1 MSQHRFYISFESWN
15 PESLAL
21 SGGEAKHCAEV
32 LRCKVGERITVFNG
46 QGTEAIAEIA
56 SLESGGRHIT
66 LKLIDLNKTPRPPAC
81 LTLGQ
86 AIPKGK
92 NMDLIVQKATELGAS
107 RITPLLSE
115 RTVVKLDG
123 AEAEKKRSKWQKVAL
138 EACKQ
143 CGQNW
148 LPQIN
153 PIQSVE
159 SFLSSQ
165 NNQNPQN
172 DELLLIAALH
182 PDAQS
187 LKNIFSTEESNS
199 GNSPQ
204 AATILIGPEG
214 DFTPAE
220 LSTAVTAGFRPLS
233 LGPIVLR
240 SETAAIY
247 ALSVLAHELM
257 R

>member
-1 MSQHRFYISFESWN
+1 MSRHRFYIPAESWN
-15 PESLAL
+15 PEAL
-21 SGGEAKHCAEV
+21 SLGSEEAKHCAEV
-32 LRCKVGERITVFNG
+32 LRCQSGDRVTVFNG
-46 QGTEAIAEIA
+46 QGAEAIAEI
-56 SLESGGRHIT
+56 SSIDSGGKTIP
-66 LKLIDLNKTPRPPAC
+66 LKLVAANKTSRPPAF

-107 RITPLLSE
+107 QIVPLLSE
-115 RTVVKLDG
+115 RTVVKLDPQ
-123 AEAEKKRSKWQKVAL
+123 EAGKKQAKWQRVAL

-148 LPQIN
+148 LPEIL

-159 SFLSSQ
+159 QFLASYAGQ
-165 NNQNPQN
+165 KPATG
-172 DELLLIAALH
+172 ELQLIAALH
-182 PDAQS
+182 PDAQP
-187 LKNIFSTEESNS
+187 LKAILDEASPSS
-199 GNSPQ
+199 RPQ
-204 AATILIGPEG
+204 AATVLIGPEG

-220 LSTAVTAGFRPLS
+220 LATAMGGGFLPLS

-247 ALSVLAHELM
+247 ALSVLGHELM
-257 R
+257 

>member
-1 MSQHRFYISFESWN
+1 MSRHRFHIPAASWN
-15 PESLAL
+15 PEAL
-21 SGGEAKHCAEV
+21 SLGSDEAKHCAEV
-32 LRCKVGERITVFNG
+32 LRCKPGDRVTVFDG
-46 QGTEAIAEIA
+46 RGAEAITEISSIDPGA
-56 SLESGGRHIT
+56 QTVR
-66 LKLIDLNKTPRPPAC
+66 LKLVAVNKTSRPPAF

-107 RITPLLSE
+107 QIAPLLSE
-115 RTVVKLDG
+115 RTVVKLDQR
-123 AEAEKKRSKWQKVAL
+123 EAEKKQAKWQKVAL

-148 LPQIN
+148 LPEIL

-159 SFLSSQ
+159 QFLISHAGQ
-165 NNQNPQN
+165 KTAAG
-172 DELLLIAALH
+172 ELQLIAALH
-182 PDAQS
+182 PDAQP
-187 LKNIFSTEESNS
+187 LKAILDEASPGSR
-199 GNSPQ
+199 PQ
-204 AATILIGPEG
+204 AATVLIGPEG

-220 LSTAVTAGFRPLS
+220 LATAMTGGFLPLS

-247 ALSVLAHELM
+247 ALSVLGHELM
-257 R
+257 

>member
-1 MSQHRFYISFESWN
+1 MSQHRFYIPAKSWD
-15 PESLAL
+15 PESLSL
-21 SGGEAKHCAEV
+21 EEGESKHCAEV
-32 LRCKVGERITVFNG
+32 LRCKAGDRITVFNG
-46 QGTEAIAEIA
+46 QGTEAIAEI
-56 SLESGGRHIT
+56 SSVDSSGRNIS
-66 LKLIDLNKTPRPPAC
+66 LKLIALNKTARPPAFI
-81 LTLGQ
+81 TLGQ

-107 RITPLLSE
+107 KITPLLSE

-123 AEAEKKRSKWQKVAL
+123 AEAEKKQAKWQKVAL

-148 LPQIN
+148 PPEVS

-159 SFLSSQ
+159 QFLSSQ
-165 NNQNPQN
+165 GGNKNASG
-172 DELLLIAALH
+172 ELLLIAALH

-187 LKNIFSTEESNS
+187 LKSLLDSDDTKPDSRPKAS
-199 GNSPQ
+199 
-204 AATILIGPEG
+204 TILIGPEG

-220 LSTAVTAGFRPLS
+220 LSTATTAGFRPLS

-247 ALSVLAHELM
+247 ALSVLGHELM

>member
-1 MSQHRFYISFESWN
+1 MSQHRFYIPAASWN
-15 PESLAL
+15 PESLSL
-21 SGGEAKHCAEV
+21 EEGESKHCAEV
-32 LRCKVGERITVFNG
+32 LRCQPGDRVTVFNG
-46 QGTEAIAEIA
+46 QGTEAITEIT
-56 SLESGGRHIT
+56 SIDSGRRSIP
-66 LKLIDLNKTPRPPAC
+66 LKLIALNKTERPPAFI
-81 LTLGQ
+81 TLGQ

-92 NMDLIVQKATELGAS
+92 NMDLIIQKATELGAS
-107 RITPLLSE
+107 KISPLLSE

-123 AEAEKKRSKWQKVAL
+123 AEAEKKQAKWQKVAL

-148 LPQIN
+148 LPDIT
-153 PIQSVE
+153 PMQSVDQ
-159 SFLSSQ
+159 FLAFQSGQ
-165 NNQNPQN
+165 KNATV
-172 DELLLIAALH
+172 ELLLIAALH

-187 LKNIFSTEESNS
+187 LKAILDADGATPSSR
-199 GNSPQ
+199 PK
-204 AATILIGPEG
+204 AANILIGPEG

-220 LSTAVTAGFRPLS
+220 LSTAMTAGFRPLS

-247 ALSVLAHELM
+247 ALSVIGHELM

>member
-1 MSQHRFYISFESWN
+1 MLE
-15 PESLAL
+15 A
-21 SGGEAKHCAEV
+21 GEAKHCAEV

-46 QGTEAIAEIA
+46 QGTEAITEISA
-56 SLESGGRHIT
+56 LESGGRRIL
-66 LKLIDLNKTPRPPAC
+66 LKLIALNKTSRPPAF

-86 AIPKGK
+86 AVPKGK
-92 NMDLIVQKATELGAS
+92 NMDLIVQKATELGVS

-123 AEAEKKRSKWQKVAL
+123 AEAEKKRAKWQKVAL

-148 LPQIN
+148 LPEIF

-159 SFLSSQ
+159 QFLAAQS
-165 NNQNPQN
+165 NKKNLA
-172 DELLLIAALH
+172 ELLLIAALH

-187 LKNIFSTEESNS
+187 LKKILTADEQPS
-199 GNSPQ
+199 GEFPPS
-204 AATILIGPEG
+204 ATVLIGPEG

-220 LSTAVTAGFRPLS
+220 LSSAMTSGFRPLS
-233 LGPIVLR
+233 LGPIILR

-247 ALSVLAHELM
+247 ALSVLGHELM

>member
-1 MSQHRFYISFESWN
+1 MAHHRFHIPADTWN
-15 PESLAL
+15 PESLVL
-21 SGGEAKHCAEV
+21 EGGEAKHCLEV
-32 LRCKVGERITVFNG
+32 LRCKEGDRITVFNG
-46 QGTEAIAEIA
+46 QGTEALAEI
-56 SLESGGRHIT
+56 SSIDPTDKKVPLQLIT
-66 LKLIDLNKTPRPPAC
+66 LNKTSRPPAF

-92 NMDLIVQKATELGAS
+92 NMDLIIQKATELGTS

-115 RTVVKLDG
+115 RTVVRLDEQ
-123 AEAEKKRSKWQKVAL
+123 EAEKKRGKWQKVAL

-148 LPQIN
+148 LPEIS
-153 PIQSVE
+153 PVQSVE
-159 SFLSSQ
+159 KFLASQ
-165 NNQNPQN
+165 AGHPSDAQ
-172 DELLLIAALH
+172 ELHLIAALH
-182 PDAQS
+182 PDARS
-187 LKNIFSTEESNS
+187 LKEILQSTDNPDSR
-199 GNSPQ
+199 PA

-220 LSTAVTAGFRPLS
+220 LSTAMSGGFLPMS

-257 R
+257 

>member
-1 MSQHRFYISFESWN
+1 MSQHRFYIPADIWN
-15 PESLAL
+15 PESLSL
-21 SGGEAKHCAEV
+21 DGSEARHCAEV
-32 LRCKVGERITVFNG
+32 LRCKEGERITVFNG
-46 QGTEAIAEIA
+46 QGTEAIAEVS
-56 SLESGGRHIT
+56 SLESRGRDIK
-66 LKLIDLNKTPRPPAC
+66 LKLIALNKTNRPPAFI
-81 LTLGQ
+81 TLGQ

-107 RITPLLSE
+107 QITPLLSE

-123 AEAEKKRSKWQKVAL
+123 AEAEKKRAKWQKVAL

-148 LPQIN
+148 LPQIL

-159 SFLSSQ
+159 QFLSSQ
-165 NNQNPQN
+165 SGKKTPA

-182 PDAQS
+182 PDAQP
-187 LKNIFSTEESNS
+187 LKTILESDESNPAAR
-199 GNSPQ
+199 PQ
-204 AATILIGPEG
+204 ASTILIGPEG

-220 LSTAVTAGFRPLS
+220 LSTAMTAGFRPLS

-247 ALSVLAHELM
+247 ALSVLGHELM

>member
-1 MSQHRFYISFESWN
+1 MSRHRFYISADRWN
-15 PESLAL
+15 PEAL
-21 SGGEAKHCAEV
+21 SLEEGEARHCAEV
-32 LRCKVGERITVFNG
+32 LRCKSGDRVTVFNG
-46 QGTEAIAEIA
+46 QGTEAIVEI
-56 SLESGGRHIT
+56 SSINSGEHSIP
-66 LKLIDLNKTPRPPAC
+66 LKLIALNKTSRPPAS

-107 RITPLLSE
+107 KITPLLSE

-123 AEAEKKRSKWQKVAL
+123 EEAKKKQAKWQKVAL

-148 LPQIN
+148 LPEIL
-153 PIQSVE
+153 PIQSVDQ
-159 SFLSSQ
+159 FLSAQ
-165 NNQNPQN
+165 AGQKTDPG
-172 DELLLIAALH
+172 ELLLIAALH
-182 PDAQS
+182 PDAQT
-187 LKNIFSTEESNS
+187 LKTILGSQEDNPD
-199 GNSPQ
+199 PQ
-204 AATILIGPEG
+204 PKAATILIGPEG

-220 LSTAVTAGFRPLS
+220 LSTAMTGGFRPLS

-247 ALSVLAHELM
+247 ALSVLGHELM
-257 R
+257 Q